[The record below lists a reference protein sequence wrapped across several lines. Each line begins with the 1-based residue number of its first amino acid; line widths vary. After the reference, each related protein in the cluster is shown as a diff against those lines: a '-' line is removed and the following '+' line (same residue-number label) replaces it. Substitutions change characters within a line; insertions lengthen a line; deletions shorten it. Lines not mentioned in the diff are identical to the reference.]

1 LSNAGIYSNLT
12 NLEARFAAG
21 PTAAPHRRKS
31 IQGVCAMQVETTVSL
46 RFEAF
51 RDKVRPGEWRV
62 EAVNSWTGDVFVAVF
77 CGPLAQARAAE
88 YANSMNNPQS

>member
-1 LSNAGIYSNLT
+1 
-12 NLEARFAAG
+12 
-21 PTAAPHRRKS
+21 
-31 IQGVCAMQVETTVSL
+31 MQVETTVSL

-51 RDKVRPGEWRV
+51 RDKVRPAEWRV
-62 EAVNSWTGDVFVAVF
+62 EAINSWTGDVFVAVF

>member
-1 LSNAGIYSNLT
+1 
-12 NLEARFAAG
+12 
-21 PTAAPHRRKS
+21 
-31 IQGVCAMQVETTVSL
+31 MQVETTVSL

-51 RDKVRPGEWRV
+51 RDKIHPGEWRV